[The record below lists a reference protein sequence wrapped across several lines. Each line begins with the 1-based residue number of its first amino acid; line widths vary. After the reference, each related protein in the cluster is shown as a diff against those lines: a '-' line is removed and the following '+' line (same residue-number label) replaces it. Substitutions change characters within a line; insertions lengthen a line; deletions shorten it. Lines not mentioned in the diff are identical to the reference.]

1 MTWLNSEITQVSIM
15 KFLMLA
21 LHHVRI
27 LGIALQATTRYK
39 YLLGRLT
46 QAYLRLKS
54 ITKDHETNHT
64 LNMCRAFRSKPI
76 SARREFLKKNGLCFR
91 CCGPRKHTSKTC
103 KETIK
108 CFVCNSNKHSTALHV
123 DTTESENSK
132 SLSHYGE
139 EASKTVN
146 TTYTQICGNLV
157 GYSKSCAKLVLVR
170 TYPYG
175 RPDQSRTLYCLI
187 DDQSN
192 RSLDTSSFFDAFS
205 ENGLPIEYVLSSC
218 SGKYTTAGRRES
230 GYVDEAFDKGF
241 SLSLP
246 ELIECD

>member
-1 MTWLNSEITQVSIM
+1 
-15 KFLMLA
+15 MLA

-39 YLLGRLT
+39 YLVGRLT

-108 CFVCNSNKHSTALHV
+108 CFVGNSNKHSTALHV